1 MYRLISLWKF
11 KSPWH
16 SCLLHVTV
24 LRNAFFPISPMKM
37 AVSRRF
43 QHAQQLVV
51 FPHFIPKLIIVQP
64 PPNYCKLKFKLKLS
78 FMPLNRSSFFY
89 CLCLHQVFIRKF
101 RAINIPTKVFAKIG
115 LFLKNNDFELF
126 LYSHTNF
133 LSLD

>member
-1 MYRLISLWKF
+1 
-11 KSPWH
+11 
-16 SCLLHVTV
+16 
-24 LRNAFFPISPMKM
+24 MKM

-78 FMPLNRSSFFY
+78 FMPLIRSSFFY

-101 RAINIPTKVFAKIG
+101 RTINIPTKVFVKIG
-115 LFLKNNDFELF
+115 LYLKNNDFELF
-126 LYSHTNF
+126 FLYSNTNF
-133 LSLD
+133 ISLDRILDRSALYFVPPPRLTNDEFLATK